1 MLVFVWG
8 DKANIHRKGRRFS
21 QLADHHQP
29 NILKQSSP
37 LFVLVEEFMQVISD
51 KTNSYKYHSNN
62 RILSP
67 NNDEKYFY
75 SILAGR
81 VLPVVVSLSLSLTC
95 FGGELL
101 AGSEA
106 PGPGR

>member
-37 LFVLVEEFMQVISD
+37 LSVLVEEFMQVLSD

-75 SILAGR
+75 CTLAGR